1 MNLPLNVKVDLLPKL
16 GGFALD
22 CRMLFMGERVRQLVR
37 TYEEVVYRFKRFRD
51 PERLFD
57 NLQGSDEIKQFY
69 QIERLNGITSVLL
82 RPCIFEERGTVD
94 DLDIDVQFEYEH
106 KTFIRALPLEKVRS
120 LGCLLPL
127 LRQDLGRDEIQNRL
141 AVALAAEEKEWV
153 LELFSMLTEK
163 GFLEEVPLPRNYFH
177 QELPHPRVTFLGHSS
192 LLFQSAQAAAVAD
205 PMLRLQLRLPDF
217 GMDAPRLKLDA
228 VIISHS
234 HWDHCD
240 LQSLL
245 WFDKDT
251 EVIIP
256 RVKHPTIFNPPMVEA
271 MRLIGF
277 TRIREVDLWEPVQ
290 IKDIELIPVPFHGEQ
305 DEPDAHIDHFTYVLR
320 TKGLSVYGGVDSYRD
335 TFGQMMPVLNRIRED
350 YHPDLAF
357 LPVSKMIYR
366 YEWGGVNGFCRY
378 LDTNLIDQA
387 FQYTASAE
395 DAADWVTALQPKWV
409 APYATFNFSR
419 WSTPAQV
426 SLFENELRRRGL
438 QTRLYP
444 FRPFD
449 SLEASDFATG
459 NASDFRRKTL
469 LKWFRFGSKVSSYD
483 KRLQKNRIYRY
494 LRYRMAA
501 SNTPT
506 HH

>member
-1 MNLPLNVKVDLLPKL
+1 MNLPLKVKVDLLAKL
-16 GGFALD
+16 GGFAFD
-22 CRMLFMGERVRQLVR
+22 CRMLFMGDRIRQLVR
-37 TYEEVVYRFKRFRD
+37 TYEEIVYRFKKFRD
-51 PERLFD
+51 PKRLFD
-57 NLQGSDEIKQFY
+57 NLQRSDEIKQLY
-69 QIERLNGITSVLL
+69 QIEQSNGITSVLL
-82 RPCIFEERGTVD
+82 RPSIFQERGTLE
-94 DLDIDVQFEYEH
+94 DLDIDVHFEYEKKSLTH
-106 KTFIRALPLEKVRS
+106 PLPLDKIRAL
-120 LGCLLPL
+120 GNLLPL
-127 LRQDLGRDEIQNRL
+127 LRMDLSQDDIQNSLTQRL
-141 AVALAAEEKEWV
+141 SAEELQWISQLV
-153 LELFSMLTEK
+153 SMLTAES
-163 GFLEEVPLPRNYFH
+163 FLKEAPLPPNHFH
-177 QELPHPRVTFLGHSS
+177 QESPHPRITFLGHSS
-192 LLFQSAQAAAVAD
+192 LLFQSARATVVSD
-205 PMLRLQLRLPDF
+205 PCLRLQLRLPDW
-217 GMDAPRLKLDA
+217 GMDVARLKTDA
-228 VIISHS
+228 VVISHS

-251 EVIIP
+251 EIIIP
-256 RVKHPTIFNPPMVEA
+256 RVKHPTVFNPPIAEA
-271 MRLIGF
+271 MQLIGF

-290 IKDIELIPVPFHGEQ
+290 VKDIELIPAPFHGEQ

-335 TFGQMMPVLNRIRED
+335 TFGQMVPVLNRIREE

-378 LDTNLIDQA
+378 LDTTLVDEG

-419 WSTPAQV
+419 WSTPTQV
-426 SLFENELRRRGL
+426 SLFEKELRRRGM

-449 SLEASDFATG
+449 SLGESDFATG
-459 NASDFRRKTL
+459 NSNELRRRTL

-483 KRLQKNRIYRY
+483 RRLQQNRIYRY
-494 LRYRMAA
+494 IRHRLAA
-501 SNTPT
+501 AAPT